1 MPDLLD
7 QIMDYES
14 GKLNADGEIR
24 LFAELIRTGTAWKLQ
39 GAYGR
44 NAAAL
49 IRAGYIDERGNI
61 Q

>member
-1 MPDLLD
+1 MSNLID
-7 QIMDYES
+7 QIRDYEN

-24 LFAELIRTGTAWKLQ
+24 LFAELIRTGMAWKLQ
-39 GAYGR
+39 GSYGR